1 MINIEQNKVK
11 FLNYL
16 NQYCSQREGIDRA
29 IDMLKRTDFFVAPAS
44 KKYHLAVEGG
54 TCSHSLGVFYNMLDL
69 LAIDSKSEIIFGLV
83 DKVKKG
89 DNLLEED
96 YKVLDEATKKVFG
109 EKVSFISIVL
119 TSLLHDCHKINFY
132 EKVEKS
138 VYKGLDANGKKM
150 FETEVQY
157 QMREDRLIFGNV
169 GTNSNYIITS
179 YMKLTFEEQLAIEN
193 HHGVDINGNQLP
205 ASGTAWSKSRLA
217 LYLHLADMKAAFTE
231 DKE

>member
-1 MINIEQNKVK
+1 MIDVEQNKTK

-16 NQYCSQREGIDRA
+16 NQYCTQREGVDKI
-29 IDMLKRTDFFVAPAS
+29 IDMLNRTDFFIAPAS

-54 TCSHSLGVFYNMLDL
+54 TCSHSLNVLYNMLDL
-69 LAIDSKSEIIFGLV
+69 LALDSESQTIFGLV
-83 DKVKKG
+83 DKVKRG
-89 DNLLEED
+89 YSLLEED

-109 EKVSFISIVL
+109 EKVYFVSLVL
-119 TSLLHDCHKINFY
+119 TALLHDCHKINFY

-138 VYKGLDANGKKM
+138 VYKGLDAKGKKI